1 MNNRKHKKQPNNQYP
16 KAIKIVDNDGE
27 FRLFKV
33 WVGNKVSKEP
43 FAITE
48 NLEDLVEAYKEACE
62 KWKIKPKVK
71 EIKVLIN
78 NHQQKEVSNDKANF
92 FESRIN

>member
-1 MNNRKHKKQPNNQYP
+1 MANKKHKKQPQHQYP
-16 KAIKIVDNDGE
+16 KAIKIVDNNGE

-33 WVGNKVSKEP
+33 WVGNVVSKDP

-48 NLEDLVEAYKEACE
+48 NLEDLVDAYKEACE
-62 KWKIKPKVK
+62 KWKIKPKVT